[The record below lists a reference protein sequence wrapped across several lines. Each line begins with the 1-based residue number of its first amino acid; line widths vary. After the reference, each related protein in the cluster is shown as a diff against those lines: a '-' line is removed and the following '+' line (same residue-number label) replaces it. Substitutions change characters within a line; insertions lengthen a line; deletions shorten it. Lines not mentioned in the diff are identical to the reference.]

1 MLLNWRTVTPSNEP
15 RHMVRGTELE
25 SAIPDGF
32 RSRFAVYSIR
42 TVERDLSFTF
52 EHVNQYD
59 RRYVVRDAETV
70 SDADVKDGKRPA
82 IIAQFATEI
91 ELCAWLDQQPKA
103 NEQ

>member
-1 MLLNWRTVTPSNEP
+1 MLLNWRTVTPSND
-15 RHMVRGTELE
+15 RAHLVRGTELE
-25 SAIPDGF
+25 SAIPEGF

-42 TVERDLSFTF
+42 TVERDTAFTF
-52 EHVNQYD
+52 EVVHQYD

-82 IIAQFATEI
+82 IIAQFATET

-103 NEQ
+103 SEQ